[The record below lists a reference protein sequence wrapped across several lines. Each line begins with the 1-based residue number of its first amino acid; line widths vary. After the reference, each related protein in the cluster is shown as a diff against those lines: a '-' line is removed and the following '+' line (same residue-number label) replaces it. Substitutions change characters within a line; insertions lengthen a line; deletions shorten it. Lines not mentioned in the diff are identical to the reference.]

1 MMTEMRMRELGKD
14 EASGLSG
21 ALTEYGHR
29 LQQRVYY
36 EDTDFTGVVYHA
48 RYLQFFERGRTDY
61 LRLCGIHHAAL
72 DAGEHGE
79 RLAWIV
85 RRMEIDFKSP
95 ARIDDILTIE
105 TRTDAVSG
113 ARIVMRQVILRGSDV
128 LCEARVE
135 AALINAEGKPRRFPK
150 EWLTKFAPK
159 TSDS

>member
-1 MMTEMRMRELGKD
+1 MMAGNRMRELGKD
-14 EASGLSG
+14 EASRLSG
-21 ALTEYGHR
+21 ALTDFGHR

-72 DAGEHGE
+72 DAGDHGE

-95 ARIDDILTIE
+95 ARIDDVLTIE
-105 TRTDAVSG
+105 TRTEAVSG
-113 ARIVMRQVILRGSDV
+113 ARIVMCQVILRELVV

-135 AALINAEGKPRRFPK
+135 AVLINGEGKPRRFPK
-150 EWLTKFAPK
+150 GWVQKFAPK
-159 TSDS
+159 TADS